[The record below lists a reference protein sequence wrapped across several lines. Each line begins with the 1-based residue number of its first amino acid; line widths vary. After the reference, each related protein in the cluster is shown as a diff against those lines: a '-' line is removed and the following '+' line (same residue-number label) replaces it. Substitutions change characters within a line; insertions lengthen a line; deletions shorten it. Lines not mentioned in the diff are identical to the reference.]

1 MGHIPR
7 YGCEKSKGIYT
18 LQTTIIPFL
27 LFVRKV
33 GQVREILEKIPL
45 TVMIR
50 VKKVFAIMEI
60 MI

>member
-1 MGHIPR
+1 MKNRKVYIG
-7 YGCEKSKGIYT
+7 T

-33 GQVREILEKIPL
+33 GQVKGDFGLSKRGLKIPL

-60 MI
+60 II